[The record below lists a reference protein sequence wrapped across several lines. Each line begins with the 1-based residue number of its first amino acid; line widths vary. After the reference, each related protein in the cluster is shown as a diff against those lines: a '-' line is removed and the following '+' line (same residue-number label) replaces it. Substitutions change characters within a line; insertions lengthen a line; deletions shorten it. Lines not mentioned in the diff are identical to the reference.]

1 MAACGYIAEQA
12 DNIKNQCGVEERI
25 FEKFY
30 NEYIVF
36 IKDKPDMP
44 PLDNNNLKLN
54 IDYIFKEIG
63 RQINKPFTNE
73 DIMPV
78 VAKIIGESN
87 EFAEVNSYERL
98 MLKNEEFKRLF
109 PSLYQILC
117 KLFNFRI
124 PSQIYLKLASS
135 F

>member
-1 MAACGYIAEQA
+1 
-12 DNIKNQCGVEERI
+12 
-25 FEKFY
+25 
-30 NEYIVF
+30 
-36 IKDKPDMP
+36 MP